1 MTLKTYYQ
9 KIFKKDKLDKKP
21 SKRELTANAFLN
33 VKDIKDKILYT
44 KDNMVFCYV
53 KLQPIS
59 LELLSEQEKVSFIK
73 TLTSELSSEKKA
85 FKFFMISRPVDI
97 STIINDLSEVYAKTN
112 NPVQKDLLK
121 NNISVM
127 NSFAMNGEVIERQF
141 YAVIWEKLT
150 DDSEKEIIKRA
161 NDLRNKFENSS
172 IHAEIADQSTII
184 RLCNLYANPAYAHF
198 EDTDIAPTIPIINR
212 I

>member
-1 MTLKTYYQ
+1 
-9 KIFKKDKLDKKP
+9 
-21 SKRELTANAFLN
+21 
-33 VKDIKDKILYT
+33 
-44 KDNMVFCYV
+44 
-53 KLQPIS
+53 
-59 LELLSEQEKVSFIK
+59 
-73 TLTSELSSEKKA
+73 
-85 FKFFMISRPVDI
+85 MISRSVDI
-97 STIINDLSEVYAKTN
+97 STIINDLSDVYAKTN

-127 NSFAMNGEVIERQF
+127 NSFAMNGEVIKRQF
-141 YAVIWEKLT
+141 YTVIWEKLT

-184 RLCNLYANPAYAHF
+184 RLCNLYANPAYSHF